1 MKGKMGR
8 EKGKWMFE
16 PQLRNYAYAVVV
28 MVSTVCQY
36 YFDDGVSLRQMQM
49 LVCLADAWLL

>member
-1 MKGKMGR
+1 MGR